1 MNQAK
6 NIEAYQNGKVLC
18 NSSRNRKNVEAFLF
32 LGNMYINNKNRETKY
47 SFDDKHWCVY
57 NLSLLGKL
65 RKLLSGDFKIALD
78 CKKSLKVGI

>member
-1 MNQAK
+1 MVRYYVIPLEIGRTLK
-6 NIEAYQNGKVLC
+6 LSC
-18 NSSRNRKNVEAFLF
+18 
-32 LGNMYINNKNRETKY
+32 
-47 SFDDKHWCVY
+47 FDDKHWCVY